1 LAAFGIT
8 RDDLSGDFVE
18 IWPEHLQVF
27 EVFRAMSTQWRVG
40 PGGAV
45 GLDYNV
51 LPTVFKLLHIRT
63 AQQGALFEDLRILE
77 NEALI
82 VMQER

>member
-1 LAAFGIT
+1 MT
-8 RDDLSGDFVE
+8 REDLSGEIVD
-18 IWPEHLQVF
+18 IWPENLQVF

-40 PGGAV
+40 PGGAI
-45 GLDYNV
+45 GLDYNL
-51 LPTVFKLLHIRT
+51 LPFIFKLQGVR
-63 AQQGALFEDLRILE
+63 AGQQPALFEDIRILE

>member
-1 LAAFGIT
+1 MT
-8 RDDLSGDFVE
+8 REDLSGEIVD
-18 IWPEHLQVF
+18 IWPENLQVF

-45 GLDYNV
+45 GLDYHL
-51 LPTVFKLLHIRT
+51 LPFIFKLQGVR
-63 AQQGALFEDLRILE
+63 AGQQLALFEDIRILE

>member
-1 LAAFGIT
+1 
-8 RDDLSGDFVE
+8 
-18 IWPEHLQVF
+18 
-27 EVFRAMSTQWRVG
+27 MSTQWRVG

-51 LPTVFKLLHIRT
+51 LPTVFKLLRIRT